1 MSKIENYEQFKASTM
16 AENWEG
22 IFRLNGLNMDSFG
35 TKKELKA
42 LPAHLEEGEV
52 VLALASGM
60 IAQSDTSNV
69 LDFGANTWLAVATDR
84 RLLFLDAAMLTSS
97 VDTQSI
103 RLDRVQAVS
112 SSQGF
117 MFGKI
122 TVDLGARLLEIDNCM
137 KKHVG
142 IFASQANKAI
152 EVREDRQAAP
162 QQVFVQGTATAES
175 TPLEK
180 LKELGALKEAGI
192 VSDEEFA
199 AAKAGLLAKLVA

>member
-35 TKKELKA
+35 TKKELEA

-60 IAQSDTSNV
+60 IAQSDTSNI

-199 AAKAGLLAKLVA
+199 AAKASLLAKLVA

>member
-35 TKKELKA
+35 TKKELEA

-60 IAQSDTSNV
+60 IAQSDTSNI

-152 EVREDRQAAP
+152 EVREDRHAAP
-162 QQVFVQGTATAES
+162 QQVFAQGTATAES

-199 AAKAGLLAKLVA
+199 AAKASLLAKLVA

>member
-1 MSKIENYEQFKASTM
+1 MNKIDNYEQYKASTM
-16 AENWEG
+16 AANWEG
-22 IFRLNGLNMDSFG
+22 IFRLNGLKMDSFG
-35 TKKELKA
+35 TKKELKV
-42 LPAHLEEGEV
+42 LSAHLEENEV
-52 VLALASGM
+52 VLALASGVM
-60 IAQSDTSNV
+60 AQTETSNL
-69 LDFGANTWLAVATDR
+69 LDIGTNTWLAVATDR
-84 RLLFLDAAMLTSS
+84 RLLFLDAAMMTSS

-152 EVREDRQAAP
+152 EAREDSQAAP
-162 QQVFVQGTATAES
+162 QQVVVQNAPSADAT
-175 TPLEK
+175 PIEK

-192 VSDEEFA
+192 VSEEEFA
-199 AAKAGLLAKLVA
+199 EAKAKLLAQIAA